1 MQSVLA
7 FFQLRS
13 WGTERRML
21 ATRETWKGAHM
32 ARVRSLEREDLPAEH
47 RHIYD
52 DIAGSRGRMQPN
64 FKVLLNNP
72 LATARMAALGGYVR
86 FEAPLP
92 PRVKMLAVLATAR
105 ENEGDYVWAANLPQA
120 RDAGVDE
127 ATIQAIREC
136 RALQGLAPEDA
147 AIVQFTLELLR
158 QPLARPVSPGVH
170 AARTL
175 GSLSGLGH
183 VGGLLDPHEPCAR
196 LGQSGEYLCN

>member
-1 MQSVLA
+1 
-7 FFQLRS
+7 
-13 WGTERRML
+13 ML

-52 DIAGSRGRMQPN
+52 DIAGSRGRVQPN
-64 FKVLLNNP
+64 FKALLNNP

-105 ENEGDYVWAANLPQA
+105 ENEGDYVWTANLPQA

-127 ATIQAIREC
+127 ATIRAIRER
-136 RALQGLAPEDA
+136 RALPGLAPEDA

-158 QPLARPVSPGVH
+158 QHRITDATFQAVQQKLGDAGVID
-170 AARTL
+170 L
-175 GSLSGLGH
+175 LILIGYYGSLSHALSALEFMPP
-183 VGGLLDPHEPCAR
+183 VPSAL
-196 LGQSGEYLCN
+196 